1 MINADPKRT
10 PTFTMFGNPDFF
22 FQTTNLSGGV
32 RGLDRLRQPGLRLEP
47 RRRAGGDREHLGRA
61 SSAPAC
67 STAASTRSTWTDH
80 TNVRPTMLA
89 LLGLKD
95 DYVQDGRVLIEGLTT
110 KATPHALVAHR
121 ETVRR
126 LGDVYEQL
134 NAPFG
139 SFALDTLKA
148 STAALAS
155 TDEANYA
162 SIESKIAGL
171 TAQRDALA
179 SKIRGALNAAAFDGT
194 SLNQVQAV
202 LWIAQAGA
210 LIVQARL
217 LAATS

>member
-1 MINADPKRT
+1 MSRNGTDSR
-10 PTFTMFGNPDFF
+10 
-22 FQTTNLSGGV
+22 
-32 RGLDRLRQPGLRLEP
+32 
-47 RRRAGGDREHLGRA
+47 
-61 SSAPAC
+61 
-67 STAASTRSTWTDH
+67 TWTDH
-80 TNVRPTMLA
+80 TNVRPTILA

-95 DYVQDGRVLIEGLTT
+95 DYVQDGRVLVEGLTT

-121 ETVRR
+121 ATVGV

-134 NAPFG
+134 NASFG

-155 TDEANYA
+155 TDEAKYA